1 MERKLT
7 TPIII
12 GLTLALL
19 LTGAYALAHS
29 SGGGNADEAPYTYP
43 RGMQQ
48 GFGPPWGMGGMGMMQ
63 GMMHGMGGMGPM
75 GSMSQFNNMGG
86 HDGFNGGEMMDDDH
100 GWSANMG
107 MGYGRVIT
115 IEGKVVNVSGNF
127 HELLI
132 ETPEGMVEVMLPGM
146 WATTEGSTLTW
157 FELLESIRPGENVSI
172 KAFQTPCGEYMG
184 LQITTQSG
192 TYSSVMHGW

>member
-29 SGGGNADEAPYTYP
+29 SGDRGVDEAPYTYP
-43 RGMQQ
+43 SGMQR
-48 GFGPPWGMGGMGMMQ
+48 GFGPSWGMGGMGMMQ
-63 GMMHGMGGMGPM
+63 GMMHGIGGMGPM
-75 GSMSQFNNMGG
+75 GIMGQFNNMGG
-86 HDGFNGGEMMDDDH
+86 PGVFHGGGMMDDDH
-100 GWSANMG
+100 GWPANMG
-107 MGYGRVIT
+107 MSFGQVVT
-115 IEGKVVNVSGNF
+115 IEGKVAGTSGNF

-132 ETPEGMVEVMLPGM
+132 ETPQGIVEVMLPGM
-146 WATTEGSTLTW
+146 WTTPEGNTLMW
-157 FELLESIRPGENVSI
+157 FDMLEIMKPGEEVSV

-184 LQITTQSG
+184 LQVTTESG